1 MNTGH
6 LTWKKRIVNPSV
18 TRELLK
24 QYRVTLRKRL
34 GQNLLVD
41 PNILDKIIEVAQIRE
56 DDCILEIGPG
66 LGALTQELVR
76 RARLVV
82 AVEYD
87 RKLCQ
92 ILKEIFAGTQN
103 LLVINADLLSLDLT
117 SVTEEHTLTRV
128 VSNLPYNIASTA
140 ALRIMEECSNIAEM
154 TVMVQ
159 KEVAERMA
167 ASPGS
172 AAYGSY
178 TLKLRYFA
186 QVFPLFQVPR
196 TVFLPPPGVDS
207 TMVKIGRDPYW
218 QKVYPARDFLFR
230 IIELGFGQ
238 RRKKLVNSLCSGSSF
253 RLSKED
259 VVQALNSAGIDI
271 SARAEELSLEKF
283 VQLGQALWPL
293 LHQWSTRFNNK
304 SPD

>member
-1 MNTGH
+1 MVNMGH
-6 LTWKKRIVNPSV
+6 LTWGKRIVNLSV
-18 TRELLK
+18 TKELL
-24 QYRVTLRKRL
+24 QSYNVALRKRL
-34 GQNLLVD
+34 GQNFLVD
-41 PNILDKIIEVAQIRE
+41 PNILDKIVDLAQIGE

-76 RARLVV
+76 RARRVV

-92 ILKEIFAGTQN
+92 ILKEIFASAQN
-103 LLVINADLLSLDLT
+103 LLVINADLLSLDLA
-117 SVTEEHTLTRV
+117 SLAQEHTLTKV

-140 ALRIMEECSNIAEM
+140 VLKIMEECSNVGEM

-159 KEVAERMA
+159 REVAERMA

-172 AAYGSY
+172 PAYGSY

-196 TVFLPPPGVDS
+196 TVFLPPPEVNS
-207 TMVKIGRDPYW
+207 TVVKIIRDPYW
-218 QKVYPARDFLFR
+218 QKLYPARKFLFR

-238 RRKKLVNSLCSGSSF
+238 RRKKLVNCLYSGSAL

-259 VVQALNSAGIDI
+259 IIWALSSAGIDI

-283 VQLGQALWPL
+283 VQLGQALWSL
-293 LHQWSTRFNNK
+293 LYQ
-304 SPD
+304 

>member
-1 MNTGH
+1 MDY
-6 LTWKKRIVNPSV
+6 LTWGERIVKLSV
-18 TRELLK
+18 TKELL
-24 QYRVTLRKRL
+24 QSYNVVLRKRL

-41 PNILDKIIEVAQIRE
+41 PNILDKILDLAQIRE

-76 RARLVV
+76 RARGVV

-103 LLVINADLLSLDLT
+103 LIVINADLLSLDLAPLA
-117 SVTEEHTLTRV
+117 EEHTLTKV

-140 ALRIMEECSNIAEM
+140 VLKIMEECSNVGEM

-159 KEVAERMA
+159 REVAERMA
-167 ASPGS
+167 AAPGS

-196 TVFLPPPGVDS
+196 TVFLPLPEVNS
-207 TMVKIGRDPYW
+207 TVVKIRRDPYW
-218 QKVYPARDFLFR
+218 QKLYPAQKFLFE
-230 IIELGFGQ
+230 IIDLGFSQ
-238 RRKKLVNSLCSGSSF
+238 RRKKLVNSLCSGASS
-253 RLSKED
+253 RLSKENI
-259 VVQALNSAGIDI
+259 VQALRLAGIDI
-271 SARAEELSLEKF
+271 LTRAEELSLEKF
-283 VQLGQALWPL
+283 VQLCQALLTL
-293 LHQWSTRFNNK
+293 LHQGSTMVQQ
-304 SPD
+304 